1 MQPGKFLSIAVCGH
15 SGIFDSEYGG
25 FGSGGFDT
33 SNNKNLY
40 ESLNDAGFVTNP
52 TLKSFYESNDEVKAT
67 QSETALGVGNFRM
80 RGHHDAD
87 NGRESMR

>member
-25 FGSGGFDT
+25 SGSGGFDT

-52 TLKSFYESNDEVKAT
+52 TLKNFYESS
-67 QSETALGVGNFRM
+67 QSGPVRTANSSDL
-80 RGHHDAD
+80 D
-87 NGRESMR
+87 NGDNQKIATAETPQSK

>member
-1 MQPGKFLSIAVCGH
+1 MRH

-25 FGSGGFDT
+25 SGSGGFDT

-52 TLKSFYESNDEVKAT
+52 TLKNFYESSQSGPVRTAT
-67 QSETALGVGNFRM
+67 PATLTTVTIRRLQPLKRPRASTPTR
-80 RGHHDAD
+80 
-87 NGRESMR
+87 